1 MNNKL
6 KLLSKYDE
14 IKNKTIKQIS
24 KPKTYILIY
33 NKQQQLHY
41 HVYLIFITFS
51 HDLITWQQEIF
62 IKKKKKKK
70 RNQLHTNMII
80 LTYNIINL

>member
-33 NKQQQLHY
+33 NKQQ
-41 HVYLIFITFS
+41 
-51 HDLITWQQEIF
+51 
-62 IKKKKKKK
+62 
-70 RNQLHTNMII
+70 
-80 LTYNIINL
+80 

>member
-1 MNNKL
+1 MNNKF

-24 KPKTYILIY
+24 KPKTNTFIY
-33 NKQQQLHY
+33 NKQHY

-51 HDLITWQQEIF
+51 YYLITWQQEIS
-62 IKKKKKKK
+62 IKKEEKEKKKSTT
-70 RNQLHTNMII
+70 Q
-80 LTYNIINL
+80 

>member
-24 KPKTYILIY
+24 KPKTNTLIY
-33 NKQQQLHY
+33 NKQNY
-41 HVYLIFITFS
+41 VYLIFITFS
-51 HDLITWQQEIF
+51 HDLITWQ
-62 IKKKKKKK
+62 
-70 RNQLHTNMII
+70 
-80 LTYNIINL
+80 

>member
-1 MNNKL
+1 MNNKF

-24 KPKTYILIY
+24 KPKTNTFIY
-33 NKQQQLHY
+33 NKQHY

-51 HDLITWQQEIF
+51 YYLITWQ
-62 IKKKKKKK
+62 
-70 RNQLHTNMII
+70 
-80 LTYNIINL
+80 